1 MRAIM
6 LSDHREETGWC
17 IVQEVKETDTEDKP
31 INAYWVMNNIQCNYW
46 KYWCYSEQDD
56 DEWFAHAKFNTYQK
70 AIKRM
75 ELIENGTI
83 EPW

>member
-6 LSDHREETGWC
+6 LSDHREETGFC
-17 IVQEVKETDTEDKP
+17 IIQELRVLDDIDKL
-31 INAYWVMNNIQCNYW
+31 ITAYWVMYD
-46 KYWCYSEQDD
+46 EQDGN
-56 DEWFAHAKFNTYQK
+56 EQMYPVAKFNTYQK

-75 ELIENGTI
+75 ESIENGTI